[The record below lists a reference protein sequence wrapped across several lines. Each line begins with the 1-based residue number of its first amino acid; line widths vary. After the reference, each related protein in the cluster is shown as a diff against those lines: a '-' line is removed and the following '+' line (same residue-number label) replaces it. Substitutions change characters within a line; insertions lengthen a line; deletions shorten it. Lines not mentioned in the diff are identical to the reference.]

1 MKKTDK
7 ILLVILSLCLI
18 IVIISSLSYV
28 FKGNHGL
35 SWELFYEYADDIDVL
50 FLGNSHAADYV
61 PMELWEQYGV
71 TSYNL
76 ASSGVPMP
84 VTYWTLM
91 NALDYASP
99 KLVVLDCY
107 ALEHPDKTSS
117 LAFTQAA
124 LDGFRLG
131 PTKLKAVYDL
141 STDNDEIS
149 EKDRLGLFWPFGSYH
164 DRWKSLSY
172 WDFNKT
178 ETYLLGS
185 NYSIAITPS
194 RRGGAYGRV
203 YAAGFGRSYLL
214 I

>member
-76 ASSGVPMP
+76 AISGIPIP

-91 NALDYASP
+91 NALDHASP

-107 ALEHPDKTSS
+107 SLEYP
-117 LAFTQAA
+117 
-124 LDGFRLG
+124 
-131 PTKLKAVYDL
+131 
-141 STDNDEIS
+141 
-149 EKDRLGLFWPFGSYH
+149 
-164 DRWKSLSY
+164 
-172 WDFNKT
+172 NKT
-178 ETYLLGS
+178 GMLNQKINCLTIRLIKGMWSKIPTTNQNTQLK
-185 NYSIAITPS
+185 IT
-194 RRGGAYGRV
+194 
-203 YAAGFGRSYLL
+203 
-214 I
+214 

>member
-18 IVIISSLSYV
+18 IVIISFLSYV

-164 DRWKSLSY
+164 DR
-172 WDFNKT
+172 
-178 ETYLLGS
+178 
-185 NYSIAITPS
+185 
-194 RRGGAYGRV
+194 
-203 YAAGFGRSYLL
+203 
-214 I
+214 